1 LLPAHRRT
9 DALATLHLIGEI
21 ALPSILESLQVGI
34 PRDAQTVKLAP
45 TALSHGLPPQANQD
59 RLIKLDYQHRMHP
72 EISALPRELFY
83 RKEALKDSNS
93 LDESRRL
100 RNGWSYQACTSGARR
115 CWLHVG
121 ATANESRPFRRDV
134 QIDLELE
141 ALHKSLEKFAA
152 WAKGAPPLD
161 DRAEPYWEVACLSF
175 YTGQES
181 RIFTLLKEELG
192 QYDDNGWFH
201 GANFRIK
208 AATVDKFQGHEADLV
223 FLLMRQNKTDGFL
236 DVTNRINVAI
246 TRAREQLVVI
256 GDRHYFLPSTR
267 GRQPTCTKHLIE
279 LAAKSP
285 L

>member
-1 LLPAHRRT
+1 VGAPT
-9 DALATLHLIGEI
+9 DARQ
-21 ALPSILESLQVGI
+21 PYS
-34 PRDAQTVKLAP
+34 R
-45 TALSHGLPPQANQD
+45 QA
-59 RLIKLDYQHRMHP
+59 
-72 EISALPRELFY
+72 
-83 RKEALKDSNS
+83 
-93 LDESRRL
+93 
-100 RNGWSYQACTSGARR
+100 
-115 CWLHVG
+115 
-121 ATANESRPFRRDV
+121 
-134 QIDLELE
+134 QIDGELE
-141 ALHKSLEKFAA
+141 AVHDSLVKFAA
-152 WAKGAPPLD
+152 WAKGVPPLD
-161 DRAEPYWEVACLSF
+161 GRAEPCWEVACLSF

-181 RIFTLLKEELG
+181 RIFSLLKEELG
-192 QYDDNGWFH
+192 QYDDNGWFQ

-267 GRQPTCTKHLIE
+267 GRQPTRTKHLIE